1 MLKLASLDLLVDDL
15 TGCAVCSS
23 SSDAPTSL
31 PQGAMKMAAQQA
43 GYRAQRSVV
52 QLQAREV
59 TRALERDA
67 VARRVV
73 AKGAAPAIGD
83 LVGVRLNLNVLRTT
97 GVAVHTVH
105 RGKTSGGHRAHRG
118 FWNGEVLCYAQT
130 VTLREALFNV
140 HQAGR
145 EAIASGLAA
154 KHPMASVDGV
164 LSSLGDAA
172 DFSGVEVRFNPKM
185 VHLFVDEDG
194 RAVRYADE
202 VTMQGNRCYVRG
214 RIVYFD
220 EATWIEPGQ
229 SPSAARPAERA

>member
-1 MLKLASLDLLVDDL
+1 M
-15 TGCAVCSS
+15 
-23 SSDAPTSL
+23 
-31 PQGAMKMAAQQA
+31 
-43 GYRAQRSVV
+43 RRRS
-52 QLQAREV
+52 R
-59 TRALERDA
+59 
-67 VARRVV
+67 
-73 AKGAAPAIGD
+73 
-83 LVGVRLNLNVLRTT
+83 
-97 GVAVHTVH
+97 
-105 RGKTSGGHRAHRG
+105 
-118 FWNGEVLCYAQT
+118 F
-130 VTLREALFNV
+130 EAFFNV